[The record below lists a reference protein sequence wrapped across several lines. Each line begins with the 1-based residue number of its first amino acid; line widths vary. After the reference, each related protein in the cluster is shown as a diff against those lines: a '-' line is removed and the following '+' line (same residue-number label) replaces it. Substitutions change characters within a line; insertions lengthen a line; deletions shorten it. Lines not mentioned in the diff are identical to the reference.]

1 MPDVAAMQPLFA
13 DARGFGHM
21 DGFGWSMMAIAWLV
35 MLAIIGLIVWV
46 VVQAASGSSRSDS
59 DPTESAQRILADRF
73 ARGEIDDEEYR
84 RRSTELGR

>member
-1 MPDVAAMQPLFA
+1 MSDVAAMQPLFA

-21 DGFGWSMMAIAWLV
+21 DGFGWSMMAMGWLV

-46 VVQAASGSSRSDS
+46 VVQAVSGSSRSDS
-59 DPTESAQRILADRF
+59 GPTVSAQRILADRF